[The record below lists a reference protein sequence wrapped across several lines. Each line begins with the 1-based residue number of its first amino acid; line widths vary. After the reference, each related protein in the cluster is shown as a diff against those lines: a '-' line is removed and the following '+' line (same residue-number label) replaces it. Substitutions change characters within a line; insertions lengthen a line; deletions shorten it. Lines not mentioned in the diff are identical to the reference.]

1 MATVRQ
7 RSRLLDVLGLLAG
20 LAVIAGPTLGWLRL
34 VPALAGFYLYLFGGV
49 LAVIAAITALVS
61 AARGRSFGFGRSLAI
76 LMAIV
81 FVFTATAPGSHPL
94 INDFTTDL
102 EDPPTFRHAASL
114 PANQGRDLSYPA
126 AFAAEQ
132 QDCCADL
139 RPARLPL
146 APAEALRRAEQVAAS
161 MPMWTVTHVDREDNT
176 IEAVAES
183 RVFGFHDDVVIRIRP
198 DGDGSRIDIRSKSR
212 DGRGDMGANAARI
225 RAYVEA
231 LEKAS

>member
-20 LAVIAGPTLGWLRL
+20 LAVIAGPTLAWLRL
-34 VPALAGFYLYLFGGV
+34 VPALAGFYLYLVGGV
-49 LAVIAAITALVS
+49 LAVITGLTALVS
-61 AARGRSFGFGRSLAI
+61 AARGRGFGFGRTLAI

-81 FVFTATAPGSHPL
+81 FVFTAAAPGGQPL

-102 EDPPTFRHAASL
+102 DDPPTFRHAASL
-114 PANQGRDLSYPA
+114 PANQGRDLAYPT

-132 QDCCADL
+132 RGCCADL

-146 APAEALRRAEQVAAS
+146 AAPEALQRAEQVAAS
-161 MPMWTVTHVDREDNT
+161 MPMWTVTHVDRERGT
-176 IEAVAES
+176 VEAVAES
-183 RVFGFHDDVVIRIRP
+183 RVFGFQDDVVIRVRP

-225 RAYVEA
+225 RAYVET